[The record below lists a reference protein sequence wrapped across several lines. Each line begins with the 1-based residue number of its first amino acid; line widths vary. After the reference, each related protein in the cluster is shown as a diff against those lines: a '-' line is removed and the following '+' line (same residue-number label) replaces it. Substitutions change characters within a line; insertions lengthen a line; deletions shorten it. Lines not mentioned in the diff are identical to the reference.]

1 MIIQINTNSKIQG
14 SQNMEAYFTERIEDG
29 LKHFSDYITR
39 VEVHVSDQNGDKG
52 GADDIQ
58 CKIEARL
65 QGQQPVLVESR
76 EENQDKALSVA
87 IDKMQGVMRKVK
99 GKMQNR

>member
-1 MIIQINTNSKIQG
+1 MTIQINTDNHIKG
-14 SQNMEAYFTERIEDG
+14 SQNMEAYFTGKIEDG

-58 CKIEARL
+58 CKIEARV
-65 QGQQPVLVESR
+65 QGQAPVLVESR
-76 EENQDKALSVA
+76 GENQDKALNTA
-87 IDKMQGVMRKVK
+87 IDKLQGVMRKVK
-99 GKMQNR
+99 GKMQAH

>member
-1 MIIQINTNSKIQG
+1 MTIQINTDSNIQG

-52 GADDIQ
+52 GTDDIQ
-58 CKIEARL
+58 CKIEARV

-76 EENQDKALSVA
+76 EENQEKALSVA

>member
-1 MIIQINTNSKIQG
+1 MTIQINTDSNIQG

-52 GADDIQ
+52 GSDDIQ
-58 CKIEARL
+58 CKIEARV

-76 EENQDKALSVA
+76 EENQEKALSVA

>member
-1 MIIQINTNSKIQG
+1 
-14 SQNMEAYFTERIEDG
+14 MEAYFTERIEDG

-52 GADDIQ
+52 GSDDIQ
-58 CKIEARL
+58 CKIEARV

-76 EENQDKALSVA
+76 EENQEKALSVA